1 MLPKYEED
9 FYGWAIN
16 TAQLLKDGKMHELDF
31 ENIIEEIEALGRSEK
46 SQLRNH
52 LSLVL
57 SHLLKWQYQPELRGH
72 SWLYTIREQREQSKR
87 HLRDNPSLKGSLDE
101 ILIDAYKIGLLKA
114 LRETGLDKK
123 LFPEECPYT
132 FNQIMNDEFYP
143 E

>member
-1 MLPKYEED
+1 
-9 FYGWAIN
+9 
-16 TAQLLKDGKMHELDF
+16 
-31 ENIIEEIEALGRSEK
+31 
-46 SQLRNH
+46 
-52 LSLVL
+52 
-57 SHLLKWQYQPELRGH
+57 
-72 SWLYTIREQREQSKR
+72 
-87 HLRDNPSLKGSLDE
+87 LDE